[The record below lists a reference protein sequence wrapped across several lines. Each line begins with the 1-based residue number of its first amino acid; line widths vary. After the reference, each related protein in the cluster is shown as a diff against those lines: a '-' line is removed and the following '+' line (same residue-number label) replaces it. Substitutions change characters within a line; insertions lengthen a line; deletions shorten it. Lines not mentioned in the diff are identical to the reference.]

1 MLTYIF
7 NIDKSPFL
15 SYTYRMKEA
24 HITVKNIT
32 NKQWVNLLLELNLV
46 SDAWKRYGPDIK
58 IKTKNFDRIIKWGR
72 KINNG
77 EDNDNTDPLVRW
89 HPRKRKIR
97 TK

>member
-1 MLTYIF
+1 
-7 NIDKSPFL
+7 
-15 SYTYRMKEA
+15 MKEA